1 MADYTIKKLAQKF
14 GHSEVYIRRSITQ
27 GKLKTTKEKIAKNTY
42 RHIISEADYKL
53 WRNSTVS
60 RSKRT
65 DNRNKGIIY
74 LHRKTEYAKLQ
85 NFLEVEMPEVAKS
98 FKWANIKNK

>member
-1 MADYTIKKLAQKF
+1 MASYTIKSLAKKF

-42 RHIISEADYKL
+42 RHRISDLHYKE
-53 WRNSTVS
+53 WRSSTIS

-65 DNRNKGIIY
+65 DNRNKGVIY
-74 LHRKTEYAKLQ
+74 LHRPTEHKKLLKW
-85 NFLEVEMPEVAKS
+85 LEAEMPEVAKS
-98 FKWANIKNK
+98 FKWANIKKS